1 MTQITRNF
9 KNVFTSKGNNFGLF
23 FKLSVFALF
32 GMMIL
37 FSGQISAQQTCTPST
52 TVTDGDL
59 FPGGIVSFGVTSGPG
74 LVRVDH
80 IDAGTGLQSLT
91 VVGLPINAV
100 VNIPAFVPGTLNLV
114 SATFTLPNPNGPVDF
129 TMRAASTFHAIFIR
143 VRCVAPDPT
152 PTPTPTP
159 TPQGC
164 TRTQGYWKNHAE
176 VWTGQSLVLGT
187 NPANVY
193 TQAQLLSIF
202 REPVRGNGLISL
214 SHQLIA
220 AKLNAAAGTTV
231 PASVAMAISNADTMI
246 GGLVVPPVGSGFL
259 PPSMTSAL
267 TSVLDTYNNGNTSGG
282 PPHCN

>member
-1 MTQITRNF
+1 MTQITRKF
-9 KNVFTSKGNNFGLF
+9 KNVFTSKGSNFGLL

-37 FSGQISAQQTCTPST
+37 FSGQTSAQQTCTPST
-52 TVTDGDL
+52 TVTEGDL
-59 FPGGIVSFGVTSGPG
+59 FPGGTVSFGVSSGPG
-74 LVRVDH
+74 LVTIDH

-91 VVGLPINAV
+91 VVGTPTNAS
-100 VNIPAFVPGTLNLV
+100 VNIPVFTLGTFSPAGV
-114 SATFTLPNPNGPVDF
+114 TFTVPNPNGAVDF
-129 TMRAASTFHAIFIR
+129 MLRAASTFHAINIR

-202 REPVRGNGLISL
+202 NKPVQGNGLISL

-220 AKLNAAAGTTV
+220 AKLNAAAGTSV

-267 TSVLDTYNNGNTSGG
+267 TSVLDTYNNGNTPGG

>member
-100 VNIPAFVPGTLNLV
+100 VNIPAFMPGTLNLV
-114 SATFTLPNPNGPVDF
+114 S
-129 TMRAASTFHAIFIR
+129 M
-143 VRCVAPDPT
+143 
-152 PTPTPTP
+152 
-159 TPQGC
+159 
-164 TRTQGYWKNHAE
+164 
-176 VWTGQSLVLGT
+176 
-187 NPANVY
+187 
-193 TQAQLLSIF
+193 
-202 REPVRGNGLISL
+202 
-214 SHQLIA
+214 
-220 AKLNAAAGTTV
+220 
-231 PASVAMAISNADTMI
+231 
-246 GGLVVPPVGSGFL
+246 
-259 PPSMTSAL
+259 
-267 TSVLDTYNNGNTSGG
+267 
-282 PPHCN
+282 